1 MVRFYKEENWLEIMF
16 AVKPNK
22 RYAVSDLGRILSFTD
37 KMNHGKLLKGSLI
50 QGYPSLKCRIEGR
63 EKTLYVHKLVAQY
76 FIKRKDKSEIYVIH
90 LDYYKKNNK
99 VENLKWADK
108 DSMYAHQQK
117 NPTVIKAREKQARYK
132 PQTGH
137 KLSSTDVMRIK
148 KKIWDPRRKTRLK
161 LIASQFDISEMQLY
175 RIKSGEN
182 WSHVRVP
189 NEPESTRQKSKV
201 Y

>member
-1 MVRFYKEENWLEIMF
+1 MF

-22 RYAVSDLGRILSFTD
+22 RYAVSDLGRIISFTD